1 MSASIDQTLIPATGI
16 MKFKKNITFSHYSSF
31 SLLLMSVLLLG
42 AFARCSKKTEM
53 APDQNWVRV
62 YDHSDFNRLFYSLDV
77 KELPDNNFI
86 ILASSKIDTTVWPT
100 PYLISTN
107 SEGEILWKVQTENYT
122 SPVPGIISTNG
133 GYFFFCMDNALG
145 TNVLRINADGSSP
158 SLFKSFPQFTYPLF
172 ATQTSDN
179 KILMTS
185 YNRLTRS
192 TVLTCFDSNFS
203 IIWSKEYPGIENYE
217 DKVRLHLTHQGDNIP
232 FFAGETRSKTSG
244 YYFVNG
250 FYNFVF
256 SLLFINPVTGGLTGV
271 INGIPYSA
279 AASSLIQ
286 RNDSSYILSRFDE
299 NQNYINS
306 KPLFSFTA
314 ISNITA
320 IGGASWPEVDNHA
333 IVKSLKTT
341 INGKGI
347 IIVSTVTR
355 SNQVLLLFF
364 DPDTGLLK
372 TSRYFGS
379 SYPLTLA
386 SVISTKEGGLAV
398 LTHTYVAGRFSRIQ
412 LFKIPPEKLEF

>member
-1 MSASIDQTLIPATGI
+1 MEILRTRNSYYTAFFLFTLSV
-16 MKFKKNITFSHYSSF
+16 M
-31 SLLLMSVLLLG
+31 LLDVFTS
-42 AFARCSKKTEM
+42 CSKKTEM
-53 APDQNWVRV
+53 APDQNWARV
-62 YDHSDFNRLFYSLDV
+62 YDHSDFNRLFYSVDV
-77 KELPDNNFI
+77 TELADNDFI
-86 ILASSKIDTTVWPT
+86 ILSSSKIDTTVWPV

-107 SEGEILWKVQTENYT
+107 NVGEIIWKVQADNYI
-122 SPVPGIISTNG
+122 SPVPGIIALNG

-145 TNVLRINADGSSP
+145 THVLKINTDGSSP
-158 SLFKSFPQFTYPLF
+158 SLHKSFTQFTYPLF

-179 KILMTS
+179 KILLTS
-185 YNRLTRS
+185 YNRITRS

-217 DKVRLHLTHQGDNIP
+217 EKVRLHLTHQGDNIP
-232 FFAGETRSKTSG
+232 FFVGETKTKTSAN
-244 YYFVNG
+244 YFVNG

-256 SLLFINPVTGGLTGV
+256 SLLFINPATGNLTGV

-279 AASSLIQ
+279 AASSFIQ
-286 RNDSSYILSRFDE
+286 RNDSSYLLSRFDE

-306 KPLFSFTA
+306 KPPVSFTA

-320 IGGASWPEVDNHA
+320 MGGASWPEVDNHA
-333 IVKSLKTT
+333 IVKPLKTT
-341 INGKGI
+341 INGKSI
-347 IIVSTVTR
+347 IIISTITR

-386 SVISTKEGGLAV
+386 SVIPTKEGGLAV
-398 LTHTYVAGRFSRIQ
+398 LTHTYVAGRFPRIQ